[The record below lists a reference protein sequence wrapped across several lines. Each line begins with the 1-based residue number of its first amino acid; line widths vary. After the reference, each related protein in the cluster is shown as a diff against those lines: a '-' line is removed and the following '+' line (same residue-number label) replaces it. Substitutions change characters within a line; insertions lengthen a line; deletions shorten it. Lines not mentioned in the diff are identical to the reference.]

1 MGRKKT
7 PGLYKRGECW
17 HIDKQVFG
25 RRICESTGTNL
36 LEEAEKYLARCIE
49 GLRQVANVGHV
60 YANT

>member
-1 MGRKKT
+1 
-7 PGLYKRGECW
+7 
-17 HIDKQVFG
+17 
-25 RRICESTGTNL
+25 TGTNL